1 VSHAGTN
8 WRTLFLALAGCALLV
23 WLATGVFFVRT
34 NEQAVVRRFG
44 RMQPAVR
51 TPGLHLGLPV
61 GLDRVDR
68 LWVQETKRVAVGI
81 DLTGRTLGRQAE
93 PRQAECLTGDLN
105 LIIVSAVVQYRIAE
119 PKAYVSNVADVAGLV
134 QRVAA
139 SELSRIVAG
148 MGVDD
153 ILTVKRNAIQI
164 EAREAVQAALDSYE
178 AGVILTRPIALS
190 NEGVRPPAEVAD
202 AFHDVTRARED
213 KQRAINVAR
222 GYANR
227 ILPEARGGAYRM
239 ESDAEAYAQ
248 EVEQTAWG
256 DAERFVKE
264 AAELKKNR
272 DLTLRRLILEAME
285 EILPRLRKVVV
296 DPRTGETLDLGLI
309 ETEE

>member
-1 VSHAGTN
+1 M
-8 WRTLFLALAGCALLV
+8 LFLALAACAVLA

-44 RMQPAVR
+44 RMQPTVR
-51 TPGLHLGLPV
+51 TPGLHVGLPV

-81 DLTGRTLGRQAE
+81 DLTGRTLGRQAQ

-148 MGVDD
+148 MSVDD

-227 ILPEARGGAYRM
+227 ILPEARGEAYRM

-248 EVEQTAWG
+248 ETEQTAHG